1 MRWVPSV
8 MDGHD
13 TGTGLGDLSEH
24 RLGEV
29 EMRLWRVAPPAVVVG
44 ECVVGRAEVGGRHD
58 GGARQAA
65 PAAGA
70 PDLKARAAA
79 LPVVEQRRAQGRRV
93 RPVARA
99 EHVAVP
105 TRSSC
110 THQTHITKIS

>member
-8 MDGHD
+8 LDGHD
-13 TGTGLGDLSEH
+13 AGTGLGDLSEH
-24 RLGEV
+24 RLSEV
-29 EMRLWRVAPPAVVVG
+29 EMQLRRVAPPAVVVG

-65 PAAGA
+65 AAAGA

-79 LPVVEQRRAQGRRV
+79 LPVVEQRSAERRRV
-93 RPVARA
+93 GPVPRA

-110 THQTHITKIS
+110 THHTHITKIS